1 MRRKLLLK
9 ERKPCF
15 KIRITLAI
23 AKLSRNMPCF
33 DLIVKLITYV
43 NGLHIIGA
51 TEDQAIY

>member
-23 AKLSRNMPCF
+23 VKLSRNMPCF